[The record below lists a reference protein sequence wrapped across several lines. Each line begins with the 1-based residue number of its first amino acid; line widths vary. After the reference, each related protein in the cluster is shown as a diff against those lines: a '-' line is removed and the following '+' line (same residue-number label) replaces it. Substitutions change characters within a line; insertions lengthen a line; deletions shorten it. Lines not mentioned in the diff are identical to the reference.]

1 MLKPPGKTTSSPFSP
16 RARLR
21 SFLFAGRG
29 LRWLVRDEHNAR
41 LHLAASLGVVVAG
54 FWLEISAADWRWL
67 VLAMALVWL
76 AEAFNTA
83 VEGLCD
89 RIHPEFDPA
98 IGRIKDLGAG
108 GVLVAS
114 IAAALIGV
122 LTLGPPLLARLF

>member
-1 MLKPPGKTTSSPFSP
+1 MLKPPGKPTSSPFSP

-67 VLAMALVWL
+67 VL
-76 AEAFNTA
+76 
-83 VEGLCD
+83 
-89 RIHPEFDPA
+89 
-98 IGRIKDLGAG
+98 
-108 GVLVAS
+108 VAS